1 MSTRALSNWVRL
13 FSGARVASALIVAVV
28 VVACEAPPK
37 PRSIEDFMEDGFARE
52 GVLARCNADREATG
66 GDVECK
72 NARRAAVVVAAER
85 EDERL
90 RALELESQRKLVAMR
105 DRSARQEQAQQDAAA
120 AAKAAAEAA
129 YEAQWRDSSGA
140 PRTSPAGQGA
150 QAPAFGAPLGSKMPS
165 MSEPHRDDEF
175 APESLSEVPAR
186 PELEL
191 AAAAPPPNDIAPPQV
206 EIERNAVIPRPFR
219 NGDSET
225 R

>member
-1 MSTRALSNWVRL
+1 M
-13 FSGARVASALIVAVV
+13 

-52 GVLARCNADREATG
+52 GVLARCNADREATSA
-66 GDVECK
+66 DIECK
-72 NARRAAVVVAAER
+72 NARRAAVVVAAEK

-90 RALELESQRKLVAMR
+90 RALEQESQRKLVAMR
-105 DRSARQEQAQQDAAA
+105 DRAARQEQAQQDAAD

-129 YEAQWRDSSGA
+129 YEAQWRNSTGAARSQPADASG
-140 PRTSPAGQGA
+140 
-150 QAPAFGAPLGSKMPS
+150 QAPVFGAPLGQKMPS
-165 MSEPHRDDEF
+165 MSEARPVEEF
-175 APESLSEVPAR
+175 APQSLSEVPAR

-191 AAAAPPPNDIAPPQV
+191 AAAEPPPNEIAPPRV

-219 NGDSET
+219 NGDAEA